1 MEGPGE
7 FSLSAHRLTL
17 AHTHESQ
24 TREGEHTLES
34 RIRRLG
40 RLLIKL
46 RLSWLGIKLNIEPRS
61 NTEQR
66 STRTENPNPL
76 GAERKSQVWLLEV

>member
-1 MEGPGE
+1 MQGPGE
-7 FSLSAHRLTL
+7 FSLTAHRLTL
-17 AHTHESQ
+17 AQTHESQ
-24 TREGEHTLES
+24 TREGERTLES

-40 RLLIKL
+40 RSLIKL

-66 STRTENPNPL
+66 STRAENPNPP
-76 GAERKSQVWLLEV
+76 GAESQVWLLEV